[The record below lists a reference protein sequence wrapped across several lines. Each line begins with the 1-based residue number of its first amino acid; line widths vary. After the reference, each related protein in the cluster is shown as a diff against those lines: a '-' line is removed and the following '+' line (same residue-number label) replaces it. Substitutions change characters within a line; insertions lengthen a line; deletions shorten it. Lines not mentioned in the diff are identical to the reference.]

1 VAYANVE
8 KRQERKLIAKE
19 MSALVERGLS
29 TSEQQERFNRLDL
42 AQKKLQTEIES
53 LEGHPPQSSHFGGG
67 DVEEAGGDVKYRST
81 YDKYLRR
88 GIDHL
93 DSAEQAVLKQKAN
106 FRATFGVEGGPTGG
120 AYPGST
126 AGFIVPVG
134 FVNQIEAAT
143 LFAGDMLRPGF
154 CNIVK
159 TELGGPLPFPT
170 ANDTSISAEI
180 VGENDAVST
189 QNVTTGIVNLG
200 AFKYSTKVILL
211 SLEVLQDTTIPVD
224 SFLARTMG
232 ERLGRKLN
240 SDFLVGTGSGEP
252 TGVITAMTA
261 ASAPTVTAVGS
272 TTNDSVGG
280 ANTIGSDDI
289 TNLMHKLDVSYRG
302 GASFLMHDSTL
313 SALQKVKD
321 KYGRPLWTPGIAV
334 GQPDTL
340 FGKRFYINNYM
351 AGLQTSASSPAVTN
365 TAVLF
370 GDFSKF
376 TIRSVHDLF
385 IMRLV
390 ELYAANGQV
399 GYLGFARYDSNLLDA
414 GTHPLVSLVTT
425 Y

>member
-1 VAYANVE
+1 MASANIE
-8 KRQERKLIAKE
+8 KRAERKRIAQE
-19 MSALVERGLS
+19 MSQLVERGMS
-29 TSEQQERFNRLDL
+29 TSEQLERFDKLDR
-42 AQKKLQTEIES
+42 AQKVLASEIEA
-53 LEGHPPQSSHFGGG
+53 LERHPPQSSHFGDGHDESEG
-67 DVEEAGGDVKYRST
+67 DTKYRSA

-88 GIDHL
+88 GFDRL
-93 DSAEQAVLKQKAN
+93 DSAEQALLKQKAN
-106 FRATFGVEGGPTGG
+106 FRATLGVEGTPTGG

-134 FVNQIEAAT
+134 FTNQVEAAT
-143 LFAGDMLRPGF
+143 KFAGEMLAPNF
-154 CNIVK
+154 CNIVR

-180 VGENDAVST
+180 VAENAEVST

-200 AFKYSTKVILL
+200 SYKYSTKVILM

-224 SFLARTMG
+224 AFLARTMG

-240 SDFLVGTGSGEP
+240 SDFLVGSGSGAP

-261 ASAPTVTAVGS
+261 ASAPTYTAVGS
-272 TTNDSVGG
+272 ATNDSVGG

-289 TNLMHKLDVSYRG
+289 ENLMHTLDVSYRG

-340 FGKRFYINNYM
+340 FGKRFFLNNYM
-351 AGLQTSASSPAVTN
+351 ATLQTNASSPTVTN
-365 TAVLF
+365 TTILF
-370 GDFSKF
+370 GDFSKY
-376 TIRSVHDLF
+376 TIRCVRDLLVL
-385 IMRLV
+385 RLV

-399 GYLGFARYDSNLLDA
+399 GYLGFARYDANLLDA
-414 GTHPLVSLVTT
+414 GTHPIVSMVNT